1 MRGLRTW
8 SRRSPLPSTCSDDSH
23 AMSGHG
29 ARETRLKADAAR
41 WRDRVAV
48 DIFSSVA
55 RIYAM
60 SKYGVSV
67 DVLAAAVDRIAGHIA
82 AGEDLIEMRSGPARR
97 AARFL
102 EARGHVERVRGDLV
116 RPIGTREGELL

>member
-1 MRGLRTW
+1 
-8 SRRSPLPSTCSDDSH
+8 
-23 AMSGHG
+23 
-29 ARETRLKADAAR
+29 
-41 WRDRVAV
+41 
-48 DIFSSVA
+48 
-55 RIYAM
+55 M

-67 DVLAAAVDRIAGHIA
+67 DVLAATVDRIAGHIA
-82 AGEDLIEMRSGPARR
+82 AGEDLIEMRRGPERR